1 MLSPR
6 EQLEVIKRGAE
17 EVILEVELLRKLERS
32 LKEGRPLRV
41 KAGFDPTA
49 PDIHLGHT
57 VLLQKLRQFQDLG
70 HEVVFLIGD
79 FTAMIGDPSGRSQTR
94 PPLSRQE
101 VLENA
106 RTYQEQVF
114 KVLEPGRTTV
124 EFNSRW
130 MDRMTA
136 RELVEL
142 ASHWTVARMLEREDF
157 KQRYQSENPIGIHE
171 FLYPLIQ
178 GYDSIVLR
186 ADVELGG
193 ADQRFNLLLAREL
206 QKAYGQ
212 EPQCLVLMPLLE
224 GLDGVRKMSKSF
236 GNYVGITEPAEEMF
250 GKLMSISDEL
260 MLRYY
265 ELLSGV
271 SLQELQALREGLRAG
286 RVHPRDAKERLAAE
300 IVERFWGP
308 EAARRARENFD
319 RLFRKKEAPREVKE
333 VKLPWPSQGTF
344 WLPRLLK
351 EVGLAKSTS
360 EAQRLIRQGG
370 VRVNG
375 RRVQDTQEALPPGAY
390 LLQVGKR
397 HFLRVAAKG

>member
-1 MLSPR
+1 
-6 EQLEVIKRGAE
+6 
-17 EVILEVELLRKLERS
+17 
-32 LKEGRPLRV
+32 
-41 KAGFDPTA
+41 
-49 PDIHLGHT
+49 
-57 VLLQKLRQFQDLG
+57 
-70 HEVVFLIGD
+70 
-79 FTAMIGDPSGRSQTR
+79 
-94 PPLSRQE
+94 
-101 VLENA
+101 
-106 RTYQEQVF
+106 
-114 KVLEPGRTTV
+114 
-124 EFNSRW
+124 
-130 MDRMTA
+130 
-136 RELVEL
+136 
-142 ASHWTVARMLEREDF
+142 
-157 KQRYQSENPIGIHE
+157 
-171 FLYPLIQ
+171 
-178 GYDSIVLR
+178 
-186 ADVELGG
+186 
-193 ADQRFNLLLAREL
+193 
-206 QKAYGQ
+206 
-212 EPQCLVLMPLLE
+212 
-224 GLDGVRKMSKSF
+224 MSKSF